1 MRYYFVLIE
10 KLSRWMRIISG
21 ILLTL
26 MMLLTVVDV
35 TLRYSGMPFMG
46 AYDLVGIMG
55 AAVIALS
62 FPITSLNDGHV
73 RVDFLVEQLPLS
85 LARTVNA
92 TTKVLGIALFVLLAY
107 GLTMKGRELYAAR
120 EASLT
125 LHVPLAPICFVVGA
139 GCLIAAFVL
148 SLVLVQGILR
158 RGSNE

>member
-107 GLTMKGRELYAAR
+107 GLTMKEGNSTRLERL
-120 EASLT
+120 
-125 LHVPLAPICFVVGA
+125 PLPYTYRWRPSV
-139 GCLIAAFVL
+139 
-148 SLVLVQGILR
+148 S
-158 RGSNE
+158 